1 MLAASEHDFIDLHTQ
16 HFARVYRYIAYR
28 INDLPRA
35 EELAADVFRIAWE
48 KQPAEPPG
56 IGWLLATA
64 RKVLSNEYK
73 GRRRRLELIDR
84 LKDQARS
91 HAPGSNEE
99 EQSAVADVLL
109 RLNERDREIL
119 MLSYWDDLTT
129 AELAQTLGCSASAA
143 AVRLHRAR
151 RAFANVAPAQLMTER
166 KG

>member
-16 HFARVYRYIAYR
+16 HFTRVYRYIAYR
-28 INDLPRA
+28 INDLQRA

-48 KQPAEPPG
+48 KQQVEQPG

-64 RKVLSNEYK
+64 RKLLSNEYK

-91 HAPGSNEE
+91 QVSGPNNE

-109 RLNERDREIL
+109 RLNERHREVL

-129 AELAQTLGCSASAA
+129 AELAQALGCSPSAA

-151 RAFANVAPAQLMTER
+151 RAFASVAPAELMNER